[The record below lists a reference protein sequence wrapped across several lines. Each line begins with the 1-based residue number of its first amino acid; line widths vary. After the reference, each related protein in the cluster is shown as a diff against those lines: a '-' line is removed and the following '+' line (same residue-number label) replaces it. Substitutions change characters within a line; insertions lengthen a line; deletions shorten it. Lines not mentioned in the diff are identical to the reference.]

1 MEGGTSG
8 QRKYVWEK
16 KMRSNRWA
24 GTQEETGT
32 GTERVKG
39 KEAATREVVG

>member
-24 GTQEETGT
+24 GTGS
-32 GTERVKG
+32 ERVKG